1 MPHLKLQDAFLCID
15 CETIGSDP
23 RECIVCLSH
32 AVHSVAGFLNRPDY
46 VHTGKTILDLMTLA
60 EHVIPQPGDEL
71 PLGWMPEI
79 EDGRG

>member
-23 RECIVCLSH
+23 RECVVCLSH
-32 AVHSVAGFLNRPDY
+32 AVHSVAGFLNRTRPTETMVELVDR
-46 VHTGKTILDLMTLA
+46 VTGW
-60 EHVIPQPGDEL
+60 EPL
-71 PLGWMPEI
+71 PLGWMPEV